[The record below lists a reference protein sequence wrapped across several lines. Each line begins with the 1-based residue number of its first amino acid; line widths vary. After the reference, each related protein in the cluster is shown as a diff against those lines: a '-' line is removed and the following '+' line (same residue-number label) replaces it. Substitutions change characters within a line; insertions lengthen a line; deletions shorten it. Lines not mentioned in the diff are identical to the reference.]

1 MLCNPHNPGGRVWTR
16 GELSRLASICRDNG
30 VLIMSDEIHQDFA
43 RPGFAHCSLGT
54 LGQETLE
61 DAIICTS
68 ASKTFNLAGL
78 QASNIVIPDADIR
91 ARFEHAAAAGYSQ
104 PNTLGLVATETAYEH
119 GGEWLSQLKDYLEGN
134 WALLEERLRPYE
146 GRIHLVESE
155 STYLAWIDCRG
166 LGLFGDELKRFV
178 EDEAGLW
185 LDLGDMFGADG
196 DGFIRINIATQRAYL
211 EKALDQLVNAL
222 EARISH

>member
-1 MLCNPHNPGGRVWTR
+1 MTQSMSPISLTGIVKM
-16 GELSRLASICRDNG
+16 SRSITVR
-30 VLIMSDEIHQDFA
+30 SA
-43 RPGFAHCSLGT
+43 T
-54 LGQETLE
+54 LF
-61 DAIICTS
+61 TS
-68 ASKTFNLAGL
+68 
-78 QASNIVIPDADIR
+78 IEPRHV
-91 ARFEHAAAAGYSQ
+91 AAAGYSQ

-119 GGEWLSQLKDYLEGN
+119 GGEWLSQLKDYLEGT
-134 WALLEERLRPYE
+134 WVLLEERLRPYE

-155 STYLAWIDCRG
+155 STYLAWVDCRG

-196 DGFIRINIATQRAYL
+196 DGFIRINIATQHAYL
-211 EKALDQLVNAL
+211 EKALDQLVNVL